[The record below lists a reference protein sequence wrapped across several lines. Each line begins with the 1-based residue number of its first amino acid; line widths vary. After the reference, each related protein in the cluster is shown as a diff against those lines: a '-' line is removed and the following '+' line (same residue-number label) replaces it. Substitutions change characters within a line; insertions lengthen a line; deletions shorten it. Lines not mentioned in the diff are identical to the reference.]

1 MNRIFKDPLALHG
14 YPLPF
19 ESTETIAER
28 KAADAAAFG
37 TRYGNRTAAR
47 RLFGA
52 TAGAGTRASKR
63 GAVPQEHGCTLG
75 ACG

>member
-1 MNRIFKDPLALHG
+1 MNRIFKDLLALHG

-19 ESTETIAER
+19 ESTETITER

-37 TRYGNRTAAR
+37 PRYGNRTEST

-52 TAGAGTRASKR
+52 AAPARRA
-63 GAVPQEHGCTLG
+63 APTVEHGCTLG

>member
-1 MNRIFKDPLALHG
+1 MNRIFKDLLALHG

-28 KAADAAAFG
+28 QAADAAAFG
-37 TRYGNRTAAR
+37 PRYGNRVAAT
-47 RLFGA
+47 RLFGKSRA
-52 TAGAGTRASKR
+52 TSARVLDPGA
-63 GAVPQEHGCTLG
+63 HGCTLG

>member
-1 MNRIFKDPLALHG
+1 MNRIFKDLLALHG

-28 KAADAAAFG
+28 EAANAAAFG
-37 TRYGNRTAAR
+37 PRYGNRIAAT
-47 RLFGA
+47 RLFGTGR
-52 TAGAGTRASKR
+52 TAPRA
-63 GAVPQEHGCTLG
+63 AAADVQGCTLG

>member
-1 MNRIFKDPLALHG
+1 MNRIFKDLLALHG

-28 KAADAAAFG
+28 EAANAAAFG
-37 TRYGNRTAAR
+37 PRYGNRIAAA

-52 TAGAGTRASKR
+52 GRPAPRAPAADVRGCALGT
-63 GAVPQEHGCTLG
+63 
-75 ACG
+75 CG